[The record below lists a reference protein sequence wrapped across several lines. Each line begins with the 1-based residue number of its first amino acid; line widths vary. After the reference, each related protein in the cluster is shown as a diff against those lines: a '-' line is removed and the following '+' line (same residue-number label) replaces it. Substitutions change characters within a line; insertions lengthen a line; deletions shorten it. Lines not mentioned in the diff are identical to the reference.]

1 MATTTI
7 QQKIQSLKKKISV
20 KNTRINKLMNRI
32 SESKSEIKSAK
43 KEIVDMEIE
52 IKQLELEQLSDTLF
66 QNGIT
71 TADVAAAIAAGDIK
85 KSPSPQSDSVD
96 DESAD
101 EDPSGMID
109 RLTYSTNSDEEEAA
123 ENEVSGS

>member
-7 QQKIQSLKKKISV
+7 QQKIQALKKKISA
-20 KNTRINKLMNRI
+20 KNARINKLMGRI

-43 KEIVDMEIE
+43 KEIGDMEIE

-71 TADVAAAIAAGDIK
+71 TADVAAAIAAGEIK
-85 KSPSPQSDSVD
+85 KSQSPQSDSSD
-96 DESAD
+96 DSSEFNQDGSKNVNITEIND
-101 EDPSGMID
+101 SMED
-109 RLTYSTNSDEEEAA
+109 LTNDI
-123 ENEVSGS
+123 